1 MKANILSSFA
11 SGLLVSASIC
21 GAVYFSEPKSSEKK
35 NEKETQPPTIEE
47 MKNALSSSGY
57 VILTDKELEEQLAAA
72 QPKKEV
78 SKETKQEE
86 AEEAVVYR
94 TIVTVA
100 SGMTSIDV
108 GKALVQGKIIDNA
121 KTFFNEVEK
130 RGLSNELKPGTFEL
144 DSTMSLDEVVKTI
157 FK

>member
-35 NEKETQPPTIEE
+35 SEKETQPPTIEE
-47 MKNALSSSGY
+47 MKMALSSSGY
-57 VILTDKELEEQLAAA
+57 VIMTDKELDEQLAAA

-78 SKETKQEE
+78 AKETKQEE
-86 AEEAVVYR
+86 KEEAVVYR

-108 GKALVQGKIIDNA
+108 GRALVQGKIIDNA